1 MRNYLKLARIGNV
14 VLTFLSVECAGI
26 LCGVD
31 IEKSWEILLAAIAAS
46 LIIAGGNAA
55 DDLFGIEADKTSRP
69 DGPLPSG
76 KLSTKQVKTFYLIV
90 TITGLA
96 ISAAINVYSFLTA
109 LVATISILM
118 YSLKLKKSIFFGD
131 FTVALVAGLTFI
143 YGGAAFRD
151 FKDVYPAA
159 IFAAMIYLIHE
170 IIKDAEDVTEDRQI
184 GAKTIAT
191 KFGTTPSTY
200 LSLSLTAILLIMV
213 WGAYDL
219 GILPIQFLTVCGLT
233 IFPISA
239 YIAYILISRRGFS
252 EASFGY
258 KLMMVFG
265 LIALIVGKM

>member
-1 MRNYLKLARIGNV
+1 MQN
-14 VLTFLSVECAGI
+14 
-26 LCGVD
+26 
-31 IEKSWEILLAAIAAS
+31 
-46 LIIAGGNAA
+46 
-55 DDLFGIEADKTSRP
+55 
-69 DGPLPSG
+69 
-76 KLSTKQVKTFYLIV
+76 
-90 TITGLA
+90 
-96 ISAAINVYSFLTA
+96 
-109 LVATISILM
+109 
-118 YSLKLKKSIFFGD
+118 
-131 FTVALVAGLTFI
+131 
-143 YGGAAFRD
+143 
-151 FKDVYPAA
+151 
-159 IFAAMIYLIHE
+159 
-170 IIKDAEDVTEDRQI
+170 VTEDRQI

-219 GILPIQFLTVCGLT
+219 RILPIQFLTVCGLT